1 MTVVVQHG
9 GNVGATHDCHSGV
22 DEVVEDETMMPA
34 TRLCWMKQRGRHG
47 NASRLL
53 ESRWREPRR
62 IRNEP
67 QWCQWSAMAVFV
79 GEKLDDKCGAEQ
91 RRWLARLGQAQHQHK
106 VLTRHAR
113 GPAAQNNRCV
123 DAARMCRTACS
134 NRVRE
139 TRTDEVDGDV
149 DATALVDDRR
159 RWCCP
164 RRRRSD
170 GPLAWRS
177 IARWTTNVS
186 GGWFAHDRL
195 IRPTACE
202 SKTTMVMSMVEPPD
216 RWWPRR
222 AGIDG
227 PQTKRCDTGR
237 HSSYVACHASCTV
250 KEDEEAGVV
259 EADVEGATG
268 SG

>member
-1 MTVVVQHG
+1 
-9 GNVGATHDCHSGV
+9 
-22 DEVVEDETMMPA
+22 MMPA

-79 GEKLDDKCGAEQ
+79 GEKLDDKCGAER

-164 RRRRSD
+164 RSRDGNWTRGYGYPRVSYPVDMDSGLKSYPWIQSGRVPEIRRV
-170 GPLAWRS
+170 GY
-177 IARWTTNVS
+177 
-186 GGWFAHDRL
+186 G
-195 IRPTACE
+195 
-202 SKTTMVMSMVEPPD
+202 
-216 RWWPRR
+216 
-222 AGIDG
+222 
-227 PQTKRCDTGR
+227 
-237 HSSYVACHASCTV
+237 
-250 KEDEEAGVV
+250 
-259 EADVEGATG
+259 
-268 SG
+268 